1 LSINHLKQFI
11 SNYVLLFMRFILV
24 IFTVLIS
31 FGLHSQKTFSISFTT
46 ENIKK
51 VKENYT
57 KEFKDSISAIR
68 YIKEMQ
74 TFAVKKGYLLASVDS
89 ISVKNKTITVAF
101 FVGEKFNSVKLE
113 IDAEDLPFLKRN
125 SRLNEKYIASIPF
138 NPNDI
143 GKIMRSIHDATTSN
157 GYPFSK
163 VYLEKINFKETDL
176 LAKLVIEKGQLLRF
190 NKINIKGDSS
200 ISKLFISSLLD
211 IREGQFFDD
220 SKLRTI
226 TKKISQ
232 LSFIKEIKP
241 HELLFTKEGVEL
253 FLYLQSNP
261 ISSVNGAVGL
271 QPNPITNRVGLTG
284 ELNLK
289 LLNVLHR
296 GESMNL
302 SWRSIQ
308 EKTQVLNSK
317 INYPFLF
324 KSPFGID
331 FHFQLYKRD
340 TSFLEL
346 KSTLGVQYFLKGGN
360 FIKVFYQNNS
370 SSLLSGGKNNPVFS
384 NLSSWRTNAYGI
396 SALKRQV
403 DYLPNPSKGM
413 ILQLEIA
420 IGTRKSQVSDTISA
434 TKSTTYRSFLQI
446 EWFIPIT
453 ARHILRLGNTSE
465 FYYAPAFY
473 QNEVYRFGGQSS
485 MRGFNEEELYGT
497 YRSVFTLEYRYLLD
511 KNSHLFAFFDQG
523 LYENNAV
530 KYYKDRPF
538 GFGAGF
544 SFGTNIGIFSISY
557 ALGKQFD
564 DAIKFS
570 SGKVHFGYIAYF

>member
-1 LSINHLKQFI
+1 
-11 SNYVLLFMRFILV
+11 MRFILA
-24 IFTVLIS
+24 IFTVVIG

-46 ENIKK
+46 ENFKK
-51 VKENYT
+51 VKKNYT
-57 KEFKDSISAIR
+57 KDFKDSISAIR

-89 ISVKNKTITVAF
+89 IRIINKTVTVAF
-101 FVGEKFNSVKLE
+101 YVGEKFNSVRLE
-113 IDAEDLPFLKRN
+113 LDDEDIQFLKRN
-125 SRLNEKYIASIPF
+125 SRLTEKHIASIPF
-138 NPNDI
+138 NPAEI
-143 GKIMRSIHDATTSN
+143 GKVMRSIHDATTSN

-176 LAKLVIEKGQLLRF
+176 EAKLVVEKGQLLRF

-200 ISKLFISSLLD
+200 ISKIFISSLLD
-211 IREGQFFDD
+211 IREGEFFDD
-220 SKLRTI
+220 FKLRTI

-232 LSFIKEIKP
+232 LNFIKEIKP

-261 ISSVNGAVGL
+261 ISSINGAVGL

-296 GESMNL
+296 GESMHL

-331 FHFQLYKRD
+331 FQFQLYKRD

-346 KSTLGVQYFLKGGN
+346 KSTLGIHYFLKGGN

-370 SSLLSGGKNNPVFS
+370 SSILSGGKNNPVFS
-384 NLSSWRTNAYGI
+384 NLSSLRTNAYGI
-396 SALKRQV
+396 SILKRQV
-403 DYLPNPSKGM
+403 DYLPNPSKGF
-413 ILQLEIA
+413 ILQFEIA
-420 IGTRKSQVSDTISA
+420 IGNRKSQISDTISA

-446 EWFIPIT
+446 AIT
-453 ARHILRLGNTSE
+453 ARHILRIGNTSE

-497 YRSVFTLEYRYLLD
+497 YRSVFTAEYRYLLD
-511 KNSHLFAFFDQG
+511 KNSHVFAFFDQG

-538 GFGAGF
+538 GFGTGF

-557 ALGKQFD
+557 ALGRQFD